1 MDIRAALERE
11 HSKVLSE
18 RIAAYIGTDKE
29 RFAELM
35 DCLLHGT
42 PCIVQRAAWPMSLAC
57 EAHPG
62 LATPWLPRML
72 DQLDKPVHE
81 AVHRNVVRTL
91 QFCALPE
98 KLRGRIIEVMFAWI
112 ADPSKPIAARASAIT
127 VGTRLVEL
135 HPELADEF
143 RLLLEDALRIDPGP
157 AIRSRAGK
165 AMHRMQRTRGRR

>member
-1 MDIRAALERE
+1 
-11 HSKVLSE
+11 
-18 RIAAYIGTDKE
+18 
-29 RFAELM
+29 LM

-98 KLRGRIIEVMFAWI
+98 KLRGRITEVMFTWI
-112 ADPSKPIAARASAIT
+112 ADPSRPIAARASAIT
-127 VGTRLVEL
+127 VGTRLVAL

-143 RLLLEDALRIDPGP
+143 RLLLEDALRVDPGP

-165 AMHRMQRTRGRR
+165 ALQWMQRRPGRR